1 MLVQAQFLDRDHLLI
16 ALGHPDT
23 VMARN
28 MDVAPGLVFFV
39 IYDMVTGTV
48 RKVTSN
54 NADGMMMAYMRHAPM
69 FHAADIRND
78 WERYITPAL
87 VGLHPPSE
95 QERVITRQWGYPV
108 VSHLLSFAHHGPSN
122 CKNQKKDM
130 HCLAI
135 QTDRQ
140 TDRHTKAS

>member
-1 MLVQAQFLDRDHLLI
+1 MYKRQ

-39 IYDMVTGTV
+39 VYDMATSTV
-48 RKVTSN
+48 RKITSN
-54 NADGMMMAYMRHAPM
+54 NTDGMMMAYMRHASM

-78 WERYITPAL
+78 WDRYVTPAL
-87 VGLHPPSE
+87 VGLHPPNQ

-108 VSHLLSFAHHGPSN
+108 VSHLLSFACHGPSN
-122 CKNQKKDM
+122 GNLC
-130 HCLAI
+130 AI
-135 QTDRQ
+135 LSCYMQAIILLMQ
-140 TDRHTKAS
+140 QGLS

>member
-1 MLVQAQFLDRDHLLI
+1 MMRVQAQFLDRDHLLV

-39 IYDMVTGTV
+39 IYDMATSTV

-54 NADGMMMAYMRHAPM
+54 NADGMMMAYMRHASM

-87 VGLHPPSE
+87 VGLHPPSQ

-108 VSHLLSFAHHGPSN
+108 VSHMLSFAHHCSN
-122 CKNQKKDM
+122 
-130 HCLAI
+130 
-135 QTDRQ
+135 
-140 TDRHTKAS
+140 

>member
-1 MLVQAQFLDRDHLLI
+1 MMRVQAQFLDRDHLLV

-39 IYDMVTGTV
+39 IYDMAISTV

-54 NADGMMMAYMRHAPM
+54 NADGMMMAYMRHASM

-87 VGLHPPSE
+87 VGLHPPYQ

-108 VSHLLSFAHHGPSN
+108 VSHLLIMVLAAESKTRKVCIVWRDSFEV
-122 CKNQKKDM
+122 
-130 HCLAI
+130 LAMAI
-135 QTDRQ
+135 FVLV
-140 TDRHTKAS
+140 